1 MPVLEVQER
10 SIAGCVVCID
20 RFGNAVTNVDRGRFE
35 RLAAAG
41 GVDIEVGGCAV
52 GRLVE
57 TYADIGSGEV
67 CALFGSNRSPGVRRQ
82 RGPARASAST

>member
-1 MPVLEVQER
+1 M
-10 SIAGCVVCID
+10 SID

-41 GVDIEVGGCAV
+41 GVDIEVGGYAV

-67 CALFGSNRSPGVRRQ
+67 CALFGSTGHLEFAAN
-82 RGPARASAST
+82 AASASERLDLKVGATVRITTQ